1 MVVLDSKQTQEKLRG
16 TTLDVYRFMIKNNN
30 AVGAREVQRALNLS
44 SPSLAVY
51 HLSKLE
57 EIDLI
62 KKVNGEYVITK
73 NLLEDCIRVSRF
85 LIPRFLFYSIFAFFG
100 LAIELIFFQ
109 PAFLTQDYVFFVSI
123 TFFCAVA
130 FCFETVKTWR
140 KGGL

>member
-1 MVVLDSKQTQEKLRG
+1 MVGLDSEPTQEKLRG
-16 TTLDVYRFMIKNNN
+16 TALDVYRFMIKKNK

-62 KKVNGEYVITK
+62 KKTNGEYNITK

-85 LIPRFLFYSIFAFFG
+85 LIPRYLFYSIFSL
-100 LAIELIFFQ
+100 LALSVELTYFR
-109 PAFLTQDYVFFVSI
+109 PAFLTQDYVFFVGV
-123 TFFCAVA
+123 TLVCAVA
-130 FCFETVKTWR
+130 FFFETAKTWR

>member
-1 MVVLDSKQTQEKLRG
+1 MVVLVSEQAQEKLKG
-16 TTLDVYRFMIKNNN
+16 TTLNVCRFMIKSNK

-57 EIDLI
+57 EIDFI
-62 KKVNGEYVITK
+62 KKTNGEYAITK
-73 NLLEDCIRVSRF
+73 NLSEDCIRVSRF
-85 LIPRFLFYSIFAFFG
+85 LIPRFLFYSIFAFFA

-109 PAFLTQDYVFFVSI
+109 PAFLTQDYVFFVGVTI
-123 TFFCAVA
+123 FCAVA

>member
-1 MVVLDSKQTQEKLRG
+1 MAVLVSEQGQEKLKG
-16 TTLDVYRFMIKNNN
+16 TTLDVYRFMIKNNK

-62 KKVNGEYVITK
+62 KKTNGEYTITK

-85 LIPRFLFYSIFAFFG
+85 LIPRFLFYSIFAFFA
-100 LAIELIFFQ
+100 LAIELTYFQ
-109 PAFLTQDYVFFVSI
+109 PAFLTQDYVFFVGI
-123 TFFCAVA
+123 TLFCAVA

>member
-1 MVVLDSKQTQEKLRG
+1 MVVLDSEPTQEKLRG
-16 TTLDVYRFMIKNNN
+16 TTLDVYRFMIKQNK

-51 HLSKLE
+51 HLTKLE

-100 LAIELIFFQ
+100 LAIRANIFS
-109 PAFLTQDYVFFVSI
+109 ASFLNSRLRL
-123 TFFCAVA
+123 FC
-130 FCFETVKTWR
+130 
-140 KGGL
+140 